1 MNWETD
7 GIYFQDNI
15 LCFFHASISTCVLLH
30 ARQRRCG
37 SEDSS
42 APLFPSLD
50 TIFDSKFLIY
60 IKN

>member
-1 MNWETD
+1 MTY
-7 GIYFQDNI
+7 IFKVI
-15 LCFFHASISTCVLLH
+15 FCVFFHASISTCVLLH

-50 TIFDSKFLIY
+50 TIFDSEFLIY